1 SVFPVGVLDSL
12 CDPSYFGTLDFST
25 SPDMMVNYLL
35 HGIRRHDFDA
45 LDHDAFGRFARF
57 AHAVSGHLC
66 VTDFFQN
73 IIAFDQLAE
82 RRVLMV
88 EPAYRGEAE
97 EELRAG
103 GVGIRPARHRDHAA
117 LVTVIVELGLD
128 IVTRSAFAVAVLF
141 CRVFRIRTAAP
152 NHESFD
158 DPVQNAPGLKALA
171 RDVLDVFDRVMC

>member
-1 SVFPVGVLDSL
+1 MSAIFVIPSGVEESR
-12 CDPSYFGTLDFST
+12 CDTADVAPRDVST
-25 SPDMMVNYLL
+25 SLDMTVNYLL

-117 LVTVIVELGLD
+117 LVTVIVELGL
-128 IVTRSAFAVAVLF
+128 RP
-141 CRVFRIRTAAP
+141 C
-152 NHESFD
+152 
-158 DPVQNAPGLKALA
+158 
-171 RDVLDVFDRVMC
+171 